1 MTDFLSQDEISE
13 LTGKKRPAVQIAWL
27 SQKGWIF
34 ETNAA
39 GRPII
44 HRDYARFRMGGS
56 EQSQQ
61 PLKKQPNFAALA

>member
-1 MTDFLSQDEISE
+1 MTDFLTQDEISE

-27 SQKGWIF
+27 SEKGWVF

-44 HRDYARFRMGGS
+44 HRDSARYRMGGAT
-56 EQSQQ
+56 QTPQ
-61 PLKKQPNFAALA
+61 PIGKQPNFSALA